1 MQRLNVN
8 PATLAMAL
16 ASLTGTPEE
25 VNYFAA
31 QLTRSCATELTL
43 YQSTPP
49 PNAPPEVVQAAAAG
63 KSEWGDMLHPFVV
76 AQVLVDLCERTGQ
89 PIPDNLFV
97 YADNDWV
104 PLHNVQPNAPAR
116 TPVAPPAPA
125 VTPAQLASP
134 APVSLERVE
143 VMGATII
150 HATDPQ
156 PQQAVPMPQVPLQ
169 VTNIPEPPELI
180 EDAVIVPPTVQT
192 AAVTPA
198 PAPAP
203 APQAATVGADG
214 IVRGEFGLPVP
225 EMAAPKGKSPFDTDP
240 GYKVPGSAPDR
251 VVRDWITLSE
261 GLFAVPAATLVKGD
275 GKGTAQR
282 TRAYMALLLLVDQA
296 LASVPED
303 TTPVG
308 FLRHHIAHL
317 RYNASQSAAGPSMLA
332 AEQYLFKA
340 REQ

>member
-49 PNAPPEVVQAAAAG
+49 PDAPPEVVQAAAAG
-63 KSEWGDMLHPFVV
+63 KTEWGDMLHPFVV
-76 AQVLVDLCERTGQ
+76 AQVLVDLCERTGL

-97 YADNDWV
+97 YAGNDWV

-116 TPVAPPAPA
+116 PPAAPPAPA

-143 VMGATII
+143 VMGATILK
-150 HATDPQ
+150 ATDPQ
-156 PQQAVPMPQVPLQ
+156 PQQTVPMPQVPLQ
-169 VTNIPEPPELI
+169 VTTMPEPPELI
-180 EDAVIVPPTVQT
+180 EDAEIVPPPAQT
-192 AAVTPA
+192 AAPA

-203 APQAATVGADG
+203 AQQATTVGSDG
-214 IVRGEFGLPVP
+214 IVRGEFDLPVP
-225 EMAAPKGKSPFDTDP
+225 EMAAAKGKSPFDTDP

-251 VVRDWITLSE
+251 VVRDWIAMTE
-261 GLFAVPAATLVKGD
+261 RLFSVPAATLVKGD

-296 LASVPED
+296 LASVPDD